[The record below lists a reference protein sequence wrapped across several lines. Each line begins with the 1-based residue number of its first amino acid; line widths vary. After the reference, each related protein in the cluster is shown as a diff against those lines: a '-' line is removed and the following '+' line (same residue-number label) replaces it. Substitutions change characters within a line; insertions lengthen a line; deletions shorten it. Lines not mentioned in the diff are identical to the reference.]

1 MGGDGNICL
10 QRLDDIKMFTFFRTV
25 VETLGRAGLYVMTK
39 GVRLSCCSV
48 AVVSKFLD
56 VGPGR
61 GMIRARLI
69 SFFKKVAA
77 VSS

>member
-1 MGGDGNICL
+1 M
-10 QRLDDIKMFTFFRTV
+10 
-25 VETLGRAGLYVMTK
+25 
-39 GVRLSCCSV
+39 